1 MSGEMLRPLEGRP
14 YLDFWQKR
22 MAEPKPAK
30 VKPKPRKRKKA
41 RK

>member
-14 YLDFWQKR
+14 YLDLWQKR
-22 MAEPKPAK
+22 MAEPAK
-30 VKPKPRKRKKA
+30 AKPKPRKRKKA